1 MLCYPNYNSLLSG
14 TPQEAVLP
22 FAIVSAPFR
31 LPRGTLVNEPNNA
44 KITNPNLARLHRLSA
59 QGCLDIHPCLP
70 GAGKSIKST

>member
-44 KITNPNLARLHRLSA
+44 KITNPNLARLR
-59 QGCLDIHPCLP
+59 CLDIPSHPCLP